1 MPSKVSPLENRLDGD
16 KYKGRKPDANG
27 YIDFDED
34 IPYKHIVSVPEKI
47 LNYLLCRGDLNNQQ
61 LEIKP
66 VSLWGL
72 LRFGTG
78 YDKFCFFI
86 GCLCAIASGCSQPA
100 QALIAGRIANVL
112 LVYPTTSME
121 FVNAAYENVYIF
133 LGMGVLMLILH
144 MIQYLCFHG
153 ICHRVI
159 LRLRREFMRAI
170 LRQNAGWFDK
180 QHSGALVS
188 KLNDNMERI
197 HEGIGDKLGLLIR
210 GCAMFLAAMA
220 VAFAYQWRIALIMLG
235 VAPASCIVMSLMARK
250 MGSSIMAEM
259 GSVGK
264 AGALAEEAIL
274 GVRTVQ
280 SLNGQPE
287 MVARYERQLGI
298 SRGFALWKGFW
309 SGFFG
314 GLFYFVLFA
323 FMGCGMLYGGY
334 LLSVGIV
341 AQPGD
346 VFICVMSMLLGAY
359 FLGMISPHLMVLLN
373 ARAAAATIYQV
384 IDREP
389 NIDVYSQGGSKPEG
403 MKGRVVLE
411 GVHFRYPSRKETKT
425 VALVGHSGCGKST
438 SIGLVTRLYMPE
450 QGRVTID
457 GHDVNGMNLEYLRN
471 IVGVVQQEPVLFN
484 ATIADNLRMGLPSI
498 SKEQMVHVCKMANAH
513 DFIAKLPQGYDTL
526 IGDGGVQLSGGQKQR
541 VAIARTLARDPKVLL
556 LDEATSALDA
566 QSEGIVQEALN
577 KASKGRSTIVIAH
590 RLSTIKDA
598 DKIVY
603 IDKGT
608 VAEAGTHEELVRLG
622 GKYYEL
628 VKAQQFIKEDDGSNG
643 EGDQIIEEDI
653 PLEDEF
659 VEQEVRTSSTLSRAA
674 SLRSGREAFQRGMY
688 DSLRGSTLSGR
699 HQAEDAVMAEE
710 AVKLMTDEEISAGGL
725 GTALANA
732 QGNYGLMVAS
742 VILGTIR
749 GLELPALSLLF
760 GYVFEAFTFGTYG
773 AEMMHRLCMAVICFG
788 AVGVGTMIFQLSSS
802 ICVAHV
808 SENLQLKFRVMS
820 FRSILYQDAAYF
832 DNPGHTAGK
841 LITRLATDAPN
852 MSAFF
857 DSRMLQIIYAI
868 ASILVCIAIALGFSW
883 PVGLIGILMILVLLS
898 SMLYL
903 AWKIYQINL
912 VMVKEDE
919 AGRRAIET
927 IENVRTIQLL
937 TREVKFFE
945 LYYEELMR
953 QQFRDIQKGYFEAIN
968 FTISQTF
975 MFFLLA
981 VGYSVGIRVMHVELV
996 AADRTFRAIIAL
1008 LLACVSIINSTS
1020 YFPEIVKAKSAAGL
1034 LFAVVNRKP
1043 ATGDSSVGEKMQIVG
1058 NVTFEGVHFRYPQK
1072 PKNPVMRGLNLNIKK
1087 GTTVAL
1093 VGPSGS
1099 GKSTIISM
1107 LERFYD
1113 PSAGFLKIDGHDSR
1127 GLSLDHLRTQMA
1139 LVGQE
1144 PRLFSG
1150 TVRENICFGLGE
1162 LPTERIMEALRL
1174 ANAKFVTQL
1183 PGGLDTEVGEKGGQL
1198 SGGQKQRIAIAR
1210 ALVREPKIL
1219 LLDEATSALDSE
1231 SERAVQVAL
1240 DAARE
1245 GRTCVTIAHRLSSIQ
1260 NSDAIAYIENGKV
1273 REIGTH
1279 HELMALKKSY
1289 YKLIMQQDLAI

>member
-16 KYKGRKPDANG
+16 RFRGRKPDANG
-27 YIDFDED
+27 YIDYDED
-34 IPYKHIVSVPEKI
+34 IPYKHVVSVPEKI

-72 LRFGTG
+72 LRFGSG

-86 GCLCAIASGCSQPA
+86 GCLCAIVSGCSQPA
-100 QALIAGRIANVL
+100 QALVAGRIANVL
-112 LVYPTTSME
+112 LVYPATTQE

-133 LGMGVLMLILH
+133 LGMGGLMLILH
-144 MIQYLCFHG
+144 MIQYMCFHG

-210 GCAMFLAAMA
+210 GGAMFLAAMA
-220 VAFAYQWRIALIMLG
+220 VAFAYEWRIALLMLG
-235 VAPASCIVMSLMARK
+235 VAPCTCMVMSLMARK
-250 MGSSIMAEM
+250 MGASIMAEM

-287 MVARYERQLGI
+287 MVARYENQLNV

-314 GLFYFVLFA
+314 GLFYFVLFS
-323 FMGCGMLYGGY
+323 FMGVGMLYGGY

-341 AQPGD
+341 AEPGE

-373 ARAAAATIYQV
+373 ARAAAATIYAV
-384 IDREP
+384 IDRKP
-389 NIDVYSQGGSKPEG
+389 IIDVYSQGGSKPDNI
-403 MKGRVVLE
+403 KGRVVLE
-411 GVHFRYPSRKETKT
+411 NVHFRYPSRKETKT

-450 QGRVTID
+450 SGRVSID
-457 GHDVNGMNLEYLRN
+457 GHDVNSMNLEYLRN

-498 SKEQMVHVCKMANAH
+498 SKEQMLHVCKMANAH

-577 KASKGRSTIVIAH
+577 KASKGRATIVIAH

-603 IDKGT
+603 IDKGL
-608 VAEAGTHEELVRLG
+608 VAESGTHEELVRLG

-628 VKAQQFIKEDDGSNG
+628 VKAQQFIKEGSTDEG
-643 EGDQIIEEDI
+643 EEIIEEDI
-653 PLEDEF
+653 PLDDE
-659 VEQEVRTSSTLSRAA
+659 VIESEVRSQSTISRVA

-688 DSLRGSTLSGR
+688 DSLRGSTTSGR
-699 HQAEDAVMAEE
+699 HQAEDAIMAEE
-710 AVKLMTDEEISAGGL
+710 AMKLMNDDEISAGGI
-725 GTALANA
+725 GTAIKNAKGHYGTMVLA
-732 QGNYGLMVAS
+732 V
-742 VILGTIR
+742 VLGCIR
-749 GLELPALSLLF
+749 GMELPALSLLF
-760 GYVFEAFTFGTYG
+760 GYVFEAFTFTPWG
-773 AEMMHRLCMAVICFG
+773 ADMMHRLCMAVICFG
-788 AVGVGTMIFQLSSS
+788 AVGVGTMIFQLTSS
-802 ICVAHV
+802 ICVSYV

-832 DNPGHTAGK
+832 DNPAHTAGK

-857 DSRMLQIIYAI
+857 DSRMLQIIYAVS
-868 ASILVCIAIALGFSW
+868 SIIVCIAIALGFSW
-883 PVGLIGILMILVLLS
+883 PVGLMGILMILVLLS

-903 AWKIYQINL
+903 AWKIYAINL
-912 VMVKEDE
+912 IMVKEDE

-945 LYYEELMR
+945 LYFEELLR
-953 QQFRDIQKGYFEAIN
+953 QQFRDTQKGIFEAIN

-981 VGYSVGIRVMHVELV
+981 VAYSVGIRVMHVELV
-996 AADRTFRAIIAL
+996 SSDRTFRAIIAL

-1034 LFAVVNRKP
+1034 LFAVINRKP
-1043 ATGDSSVGEKMQIVG
+1043 TTGDSSVGEKMQVVG

-1072 PKNPVMRGLNLNIKK
+1072 PKNPVMRGLNLNIKR

-1113 PSAGFLKIDGHDSR
+1113 PSAGFLKIDGKDSR

-1273 REIGTH
+1273 REIGSH
-1279 HELMALKKSY
+1279 VELMALKGRY
-1289 YKLIMQQDLAI
+1289 FKLIMQQDLSI